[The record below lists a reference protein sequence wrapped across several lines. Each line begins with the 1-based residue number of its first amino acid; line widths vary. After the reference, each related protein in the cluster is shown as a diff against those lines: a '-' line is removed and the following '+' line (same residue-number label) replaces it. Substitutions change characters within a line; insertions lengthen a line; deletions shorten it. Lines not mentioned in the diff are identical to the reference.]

1 MVQPWTCLWFAEILK
16 ANINIIITFKRLTN
30 PIDKISRPFDT
41 DTLRCDHT
49 VESTHVSTPL
59 QRGSAMRQ
67 QAWGLISQ
75 PCGEPLLLSPRRF
88 HSRSCGVLLLCLVLA
103 VHSGLAVTVT
113 WHALVGSRNLTSTWQ
128 EGRDCLC
135 NTHSLRLAPLDPR
148 SPSQP
153 RSYNLLISF
162 WHLSPS
168 LSFTGQ
174 VVSWRPVIFL
184 PPPAVMH
191 VFPPTLMPSCDVK
204 SCICVFEGT
213 VQYTSF
219 RFFPP
224 LPRGS
229 DWPFSLLSLHV
240 SPLLPVL
247 CSFHHLAPLPSS
259 PSTLLACNVSSLHF
273 CHIWSSHSQSWLHT
287 HLAAETVTLFDL
299 YRGDSS
305 NVRQT
310 KTVNHQLWADVVVE
324 VAVDHCSE
332 KKKKKKILLRSWL
345 QILCWLFISLFCW
358 LHLIAGILDTKQFVL
373 FDCCIVAQEFILAW
387 CDRAAGTRAQCV
399 LLLTTVNNV
408 TDNWEEN
415 SQKRHYKAIWQ
426 NHKISYFF

>member
-1 MVQPWTCLWFAEILK
+1 MVQPWTCLWFAEMLK

-184 PPPAVMH
+184 PPPRCHACLSSHSHAFLWCKILYMC
-191 VFPPTLMPSCDVK
+191 LWGYS
-204 SCICVFEGT
+204 T
-213 VQYTSF
+213 VHELS
-219 RFFPP
+219 FFPP
-224 LPRGS
+224 RFPGAATGLF
-229 DWPFSLLSLHV
+229 PFWV
-240 SPLLPVL
+240 ST
-247 CSFHHLAPLPSS
+247 SRPSS
-259 PSTLLACNVSSLHF
+259 PSFVPSITSPPCLPLPPLFWHAMFLH
-273 CHIWSSHSQSWLHT
+273 CTSVTCDLVTHSPGFTPTWLRRQSPCST
-287 HLAAETVTLFDL
+287 YTEETVAMSGKQRQSTI
-299 YRGDSS
+299 SS
-305 NVRQT
+305 GRMLWWKSPLT
-310 KTVNHQLWADVVVE
+310 TVL
-324 VAVDHCSE
+324 
-332 KKKKKKILLRSWL
+332 KKKKKKKSSWDHD
-345 QILCWLFISLFCW
+345 FRFCVGY
-358 LHLIAGILDTKQFVL
+358 L
-373 FDCCIVAQEFILAW
+373 
-387 CDRAAGTRAQCV
+387 
-399 LLLTTVNNV
+399 
-408 TDNWEEN
+408 
-415 SQKRHYKAIWQ
+415 
-426 NHKISYFF
+426 